1 VKGDIIVKYKYKH
14 KKTNTQILNCINYI
28 QITHL
33 SYGLVPHA
41 WAMLLIV
48 HTEFKV
54 IMYRMNICDMIALPQ
69 VSFH

>member
-1 VKGDIIVKYKYKH
+1 VKGDIIVKRKYKY
-14 KKTNTQILNCINYI
+14 KKTNTNCKLYELCI

-54 IMYRMNICDMIALPQ
+54 IM
-69 VSFH
+69 